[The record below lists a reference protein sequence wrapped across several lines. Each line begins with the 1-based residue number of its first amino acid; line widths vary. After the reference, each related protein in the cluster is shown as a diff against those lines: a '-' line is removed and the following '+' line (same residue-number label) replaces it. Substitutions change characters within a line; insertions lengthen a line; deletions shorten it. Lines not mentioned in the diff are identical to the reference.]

1 MTSGTPVR
9 LTGQDTERGTF
20 SHRHAVLHDIGVAG
34 QRRVHSTWIPLQH
47 LAGEQASF
55 EIRNSPLSEYACVGF
70 EYGYS
75 AQQSNALVLWE
86 AQYGDFFNGAQV
98 VVDQFIAAGQAKW
111 GQSSRLTLLL
121 PHGYEG
127 GGPEHSSARLERF
140 LQLVAEGNLRVA
152 YPSTASNYYHL
163 LRMQA
168 RSPLAVPLVVMT
180 PKSLLR
186 APSASGTIGR
196 SGDGLVHAGHR
207 RSATARSREGR
218 AAHPM

>member
-1 MTSGTPVR
+1 M
-9 LTGQDTERGTF
+9 
-20 SHRHAVLHDIGVAG
+20 
-34 QRRVHSTWIPLQH
+34 
-47 LAGEQASF
+47 
-55 EIRNSPLSEYACVGF
+55 GF

-75 AQQSNALVLWE
+75 TQQPEALVLWE
-86 AQYGDFFNGAQV
+86 AQYGDFFNGAEI

-111 GQSSRLTLLL
+111 GETSRLTLLL

-152 YPSTASNYYHL
+152 SPSVASNYYHL

-168 RSPLAVPLVVMT
+168 RSPIAVPLVVMT

-186 APSASGTIGR
+186 AESAAGTL
-196 SGDGLVHAGHR
+196 DDMAGGSFAPVIDDPR
-207 RSATARSREGR
+207 ALDRESWSA
-218 AAHPM
+218 